1 VLILYAWTLVVAVGA
16 YLFVFVDW
24 PIATGIVVVGL
35 IVTTVLTIAP
45 LGREKPINL
54 FGDIKEDTRV

>member
-1 VLILYAWTLVVAVGA
+1 LYAWTIVVAVGA
-16 YLFVFVDW
+16 LLFMFIDAIV
-24 PIATGIVVVGL
+24 ATGIVVIGL

-54 FGDIKEDTRV
+54 FGDIPEETND